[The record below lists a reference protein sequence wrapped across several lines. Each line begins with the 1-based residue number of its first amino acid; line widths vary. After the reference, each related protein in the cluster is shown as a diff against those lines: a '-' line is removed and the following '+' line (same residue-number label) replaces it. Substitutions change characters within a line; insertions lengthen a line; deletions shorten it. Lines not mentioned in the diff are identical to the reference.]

1 MGTGRADV
9 PKLIPVLCDEIKK
22 IHDGVTQDEVKR
34 ARAQIKSGLL
44 MSLESPSS
52 RCGQRARQIMIYG
65 RPLSTDEII
74 AKVEAVDC
82 AGITRT
88 AGRIFASAPT
98 MAALGELKT
107 LESLDAIRA
116 RLN

>member
-1 MGTGRADV
+1 
-9 PKLIPVLCDEIKK
+9 
-22 IHDGVTQDEVKR
+22 VTADEVKR

-65 RPLSTDEII
+65 RPLTTEEII
-74 AKVEAVDC
+74 AKVENVD
-82 AGITRT
+82 AGGIMRT
-88 AGRIFASAPT
+88 AERIFASAPT
-98 MAALGELKT
+98 LAALGELKT
-107 LESLDAIRA
+107 LEKLESIKA